1 MKSFNQDDPHGG
13 LNLISRY
20 CRTGFALIFL
30 ILVSVLFAAGQNMDN
45 HLSVSF
51 YLKCQLSA
59 QTLPDEEKY
68 ELALIFSI
76 TVTDSSTKM
85 SSTSSFCSEQLSAA
99 TLDQVVMLE
108 PVPFLFVIF
117 LINLQHVANRNA
129 AFDNGRMQTVTKTD
143 R

>member
-1 MKSFNQDDPHGG
+1 
-13 LNLISRY
+13 
-20 CRTGFALIFL
+20 
-30 ILVSVLFAAGQNMDN
+30 MDN

-68 ELALIFSI
+68 ELIFSI

-129 AFDNGRMQTVTKTD
+129 TFNNGRMQTVTKTD

>member
-1 MKSFNQDDPHGG
+1 
-13 LNLISRY
+13 
-20 CRTGFALIFL
+20 
-30 ILVSVLFAAGQNMDN
+30 MDN

-117 LINLQHVANRNA
+117 LINLQHVATGTPLLTMVACRWS
-129 AFDNGRMQTVTKTD
+129 QKLTD
-143 R
+143 KHFTGYLFN

>member
-1 MKSFNQDDPHGG
+1 
-13 LNLISRY
+13 
-20 CRTGFALIFL
+20 
-30 ILVSVLFAAGQNMDN
+30 MDN

-68 ELALIFSI
+68 ELALISSI
-76 TVTDSSTKM
+76 SVTDSSTKM

-117 LINLQHVANRNA
+117 LRNLQHVANRNA
-129 AFDNGRMQTVTKTD
+129 AFNNGRMQTVTKTD